1 MTKAAQYILFAI
13 ALIALACLSIT
24 IGSSDI
30 SIVDLLRGNIDR
42 ESTEWTIIRH
52 LRLPRTLTTIGVGAL
67 LSLSGCIMQG
77 LFRNPLV
84 EPYTMGLSGGAVL
97 GVAVTFCLGLQ
108 ITLGIPAII
117 GFALLGGLLTM
128 FIVLIIRRA
137 IRCDIN
143 SMLLVGIM
151 ISFATS
157 SITTLLMSLTT
168 HENLSQIISWSI
180 GSMDSA
186 SEEMAIVIVVA
197 AIVATLISAFLGNI
211 INALSLGAT
220 EAQHI
225 GINSQKMIIILF
237 VVATLMAAV
246 SVAAVG
252 VVAFVGMIIPHI
264 IRRIAGH
271 DHRYILPLA
280 AMGGSS
286 FMLLCDIAAR
296 TIIYPRELPSGVIT
310 GICGCIMFIYLTSRQ
325 RNEHN

>member
-1 MTKAAQYILFAI
+1 MNKAAQYILFAI
-13 ALIALACLSIT
+13 ILVALSILSIT
-24 IGSSDI
+24 IGSSELSAIDI
-30 SIVDLLRGNIDR
+30 LSGKIGY

-52 LRLPRTLTTIGVGAL
+52 LRLPRTLTTIGIGAL
-67 LSLSGCIMQG
+67 LSMSGCIMQG

-108 ITLGIPAII
+108 ISFGIPALII
-117 GFALLGGLLTM
+117 SALLGGLLTM
-128 FIVLIIRRA
+128 FVVLTIRRA
-137 IRCDIN
+137 IKCDIN
-143 SMLLVGIM
+143 SMLLIGIM

-186 SEEMAIVIVVA
+186 SEEMAIF
-197 AIVATLISAFLGNI
+197 IVASALVATFASAFLGNI
-211 INALSLGAT
+211 INALSLGTA

-225 GINSQKMIIILF
+225 GIDSQKMIVALF
-237 VVATLMAAV
+237 VVATLMAAI

-296 TIIYPRELPSGVIT
+296 TIIYPRELPSGVIS

>member
-1 MTKAAQYILFAI
+1 
-13 ALIALACLSIT
+13 
-24 IGSSDI
+24 
-30 SIVDLLRGNIDR
+30 
-42 ESTEWTIIRH
+42 
-52 LRLPRTLTTIGVGAL
+52 
-67 LSLSGCIMQG
+67 
-77 LFRNPLV
+77 
-84 EPYTMGLSGGAVL
+84 LSGGAVL

-143 SMLLVGIM
+143 SMRLVCIM